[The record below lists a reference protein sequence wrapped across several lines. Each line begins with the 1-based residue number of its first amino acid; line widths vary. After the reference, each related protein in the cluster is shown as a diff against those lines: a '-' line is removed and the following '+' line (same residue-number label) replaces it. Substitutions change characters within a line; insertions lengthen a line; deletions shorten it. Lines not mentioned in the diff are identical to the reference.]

1 MYVNLMKSG
10 TVNTNVCN
18 LLYCRQSCVSEA
30 VTILSSRFFID
41 NFPDK
46 LNTIVL
52 ALLPLVFVG
61 YHGNKQCRHILH
73 VIAGSPLSQVH
84 QILKEIEN
92 VCKCE
97 GESNFALL
105 YILIV
110 SVSENNLYGPQSHPY
125 DCFQLVYMYTC
136 MYNIFTCIYTCT
148 CIYKYMYSVYT
159 CVHVCLIHIH
169 VRVYSM

>member
-10 TVNTNVCN
+10 TVNTNVCSVS

-97 GESNFALL
+97 GESSFALL

-125 DCFQLVYMYTC
+125 DCFQLVYV
-136 MYNIFTCIYTCT
+136 YNIFTCIHVYIYICIHVHVYTSTCT
-148 CIYKYMYSVYT
+148 VYIHVYMYV
-159 CVHVCLIHIH
+159 
-169 VRVYSM
+169 